1 MDWVDKSM
9 RLLIIS
15 FVYLTRDIST
25 FVCFS
30 LGKVKEIVIF
40 SAVLCYNMAV
50 HEREQFA
57 DKGLKGSVRIR
68 RSADSVFVF
77 TQIPDLS

>member
-1 MDWVDKSM
+1 
-9 RLLIIS
+9 
-15 FVYLTRDIST
+15 
-25 FVCFS
+25 
-30 LGKVKEIVIF
+30 
-40 SAVLCYNMAV
+40 MAV